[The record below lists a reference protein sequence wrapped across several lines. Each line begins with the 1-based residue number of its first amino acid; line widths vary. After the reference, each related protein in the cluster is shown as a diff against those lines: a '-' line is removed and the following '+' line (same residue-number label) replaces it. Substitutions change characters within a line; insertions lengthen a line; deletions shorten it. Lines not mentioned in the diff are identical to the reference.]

1 MLIYIRIYIKKEG
14 IDDRAGQR
22 SMLFVTYMLSYASSG
37 QGAAH
42 RQKQSMFGCKA
53 FGITNIDT
61 YVSIYRKKVSTIEP
75 DRALSFSLH
84 TRSLTLAADRKRRI
98 DKDSLFWGWTALGI
112 TNIDV
117 YVSIYRKR
125 YRR

>member
-1 MLIYIRIYIKKEG
+1 
-14 IDDRAGQR
+14 
-22 SMLFVTYMLSYASSG
+22 
-37 QGAAH
+37 
-42 RQKQSMFGCKA
+42 MFGCKA

-98 DKDSLFWGWTALGI
+98 DKDSLFWLDGVG
-112 TNIDV
+112 
-117 YVSIYRKR
+117 Y
-125 YRR
+125 